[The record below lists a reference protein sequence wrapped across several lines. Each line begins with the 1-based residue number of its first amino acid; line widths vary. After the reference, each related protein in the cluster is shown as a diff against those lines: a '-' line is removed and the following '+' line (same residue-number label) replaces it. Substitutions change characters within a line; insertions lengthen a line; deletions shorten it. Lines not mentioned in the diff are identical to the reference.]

1 MLDLDELKQQ
11 PFVVTDG
18 DSEYVNRDQ
27 VSGCFPT
34 PQEKNSSDNLP
45 RIDFPNRATFGNV
58 VESLQKKLIKVIP
71 IVEQTEELEEVAAQG
86 FGRES

>member
-1 MLDLDELKQQ
+1 
-11 PFVVTDG
+11 
-18 DSEYVNRDQ
+18 
-27 VSGCFPT
+27 
-34 PQEKNSSDNLP
+34 LP